1 MSPLDPGRWSDETIV
16 ITGGSQGIGLAL
28 ATELAGRCRM
38 LTLIARDTDRL
49 RLDPLI
55 GRGLKWVVKAKCPV
69 VVGEWDFSKI
79 TFGHDE
85 GHLVDATIS
94 QSTRSVGDL

>member
-1 MSPLDPGRWSDETIV
+1 MHAAPRKSAIREHDLS
-16 ITGGSQGIGLAL
+16 
-28 ATELAGRCRM
+28 
-38 LTLIARDTDRL
+38 
-49 RLDPLI
+49 LDPLI
-55 GRGLKWVVKAKCPV
+55 GGGLKWVVKAKCPV

-94 QSTRSVGDL
+94 QSTRSLGDL

>member
-1 MSPLDPGRWSDETIV
+1 
-16 ITGGSQGIGLAL
+16 
-28 ATELAGRCRM
+28 
-38 LTLIARDTDRL
+38 
-49 RLDPLI
+49 
-55 GRGLKWVVKAKCPV
+55 VKAKCPV

>member
-1 MSPLDPGRWSDETIV
+1 MS
-16 ITGGSQGIGLAL
+16 LAK
-28 ATELAGRCRM
+28 
-38 LTLIARDTDRL
+38 RL
-49 RLDPLI
+49 KSACSALLSLDPLI

>member
-1 MSPLDPGRWSDETIV
+1 MIINDLTNSDTAVADYIV
-16 ITGGSQGIGLAL
+16 IGTGSAGSVVAEGLS
-28 ATELAGRCRM
+28 
-38 LTLIARDTDRL
+38 
-49 RLDPLI
+49 LDPLI

-94 QSTRSVGDL
+94 QSTRSLGDL